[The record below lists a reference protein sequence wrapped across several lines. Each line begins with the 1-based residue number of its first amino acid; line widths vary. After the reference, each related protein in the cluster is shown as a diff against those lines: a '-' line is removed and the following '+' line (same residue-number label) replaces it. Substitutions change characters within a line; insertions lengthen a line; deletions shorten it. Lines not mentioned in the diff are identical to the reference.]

1 MKRSLDV
8 LVAATALLLLWPV
21 GILVA
26 VLVLLDDG
34 GPVLFRQVRVGRGGR
49 PFRMLKFRT
58 MVPDAAKQGPA
69 ITLRDDPRVTRV
81 GRYLRNWKLDEL
93 PQLVNVLRG
102 EMSLVGPRPALPSE
116 VVHFPVELRMREQV
130 LPGITGLWQVEARD
144 KAEEK
149 NGAGRKK

>member
-69 ITLRDDPRVTRV
+69 ITLAPHPPGTRGVRGGTVRRHRRCRALALHPVDRDQAKPAPPRAPRTAPRCPR
-81 GRYLRNWKLDEL
+81 GR
-93 PQLVNVLRG
+93 RG
-102 EMSLVGPRPALPSE
+102 SSRSVMA
-116 VVHFPVELRMREQV
+116 
-130 LPGITGLWQVEARD
+130 
-144 KAEEK
+144 
-149 NGAGRKK
+149 